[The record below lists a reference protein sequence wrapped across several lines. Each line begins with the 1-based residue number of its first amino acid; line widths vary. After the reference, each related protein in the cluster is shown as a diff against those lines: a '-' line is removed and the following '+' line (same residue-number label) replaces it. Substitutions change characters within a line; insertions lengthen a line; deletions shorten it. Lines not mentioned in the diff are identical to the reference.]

1 MSQIFRKS
9 TCILLAIL
17 MLFLTGCS
25 GVKEGQKTGEKIP
38 VSDTYEMEDECKIF
52 YADQDEILSMLKHGT
67 GIVIFSWKGCPWCH
81 KYISILNEAVQNFDT
96 EILYYDIYEDREE
109 GTDFYNEVVKILEPA
124 LDEVGAYDASGKPRI
139 YVPDVTFVSS
149 GKIIGHDNESSMI
162 SEEFEDIDAAIEEYW
177 AKVQDNG
184 QTSEY
189 NLKKRL
195 TDWCCEICA
204 ALKEIE
210 SRGCTSCPATKD

>member
-1 MSQIFRKS
+1 MRKNLRKIS
-9 TCILLAIL
+9 CIILAIL
-17 MLFLTGCS
+17 MLLLAGCS
-25 GVKEGQKTGEKIP
+25 DGKEGPKNSEKIP
-38 VSDTYEMEDECKIF
+38 VTDTYEIEGECKIF
-52 YADQDEILSMLKHGT
+52 YASQDDILSMLKHGT
-67 GIVIFSWKGCPWCH
+67 GIVFLSWKDCPWCH
-81 KYISILNEAVQNFDT
+81 KYISVLNDAVQNFDV
-96 EILYYDIYEDREE
+96 EVLYYDIYEDRES
-109 GTDFYNEVVKILEPA
+109 GTDFYNEVIKILEPA
-124 LDEVGAYDASGKPRI
+124 LDEVNAYDASGKPRV

-162 SEEFEDIDAAIEEYW
+162 SEEFDDIDAAIEEYW
-177 AKVQDNG
+177 STVQDNG